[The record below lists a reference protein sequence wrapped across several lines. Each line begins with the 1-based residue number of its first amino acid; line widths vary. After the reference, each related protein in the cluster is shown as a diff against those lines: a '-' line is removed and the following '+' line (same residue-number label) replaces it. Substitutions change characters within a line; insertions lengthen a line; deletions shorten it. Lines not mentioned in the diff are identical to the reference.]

1 MLVQACRK
9 QIYLNTESRQLPD
22 LSQEYL
28 GGTDIA
34 LSLNGVAEWE
44 EQKEDEKDAEGG
56 TEDDLAYLA
65 VSSGGTCLGTE
76 DDLRALDGGRNDLVR
91 PVI

>member
-1 MLVQACRK
+1 MQF
-9 QIYLNTESRQLPD
+9 PD
-22 LSQEYL
+22 LFQEYL
-28 GGTDIA
+28 GGTDMA
-34 LSLNGVAEWE
+34 LFLKGVAEWE
-44 EQKEDEKDAEGG
+44 EQKEDEKEAEGG

-91 PVI
+91 PVIYWSALA